1 MAFSNI
7 TYSIIGDPNNTSSGQ
22 ITVNFQNTNPN
33 TLLVWVTP
41 ALAPSNL
48 GAVNTFTLSG
58 LSGGSYAFYLQ
69 DFATPPSVSDTISF
83 IISTGTCVS
92 IYQVDQTTC
101 SDSNGVVYSETSTN
115 YGIRTFSI
123 FDSSNTL
130 LSSNGI
136 GIFNGLSSGIYY
148 VIADDGGGVTGR
160 SQNCIVKESEP
171 LEFDLYVVNNSSC
184 TDNLGKI
191 YVTNLNG
198 TQPFTYTW
206 SNGVTGQDFITGLT
220 TNYYTL
226 TITDYYGCSLT
237 KTALVD
243 YDQPMGLGGLVVT
256 PPTCFSADGIV
267 NLTITG
273 GTQPFYYSGSNGY
286 SEISFLPQITFTGLP
301 AGNFSVEVT
310 DAGLCKYITSTFL
323 VTPSSFVVDNISLSP
338 SRCGGTGGTIS
349 VSLLNNGSPSTYIYQ
364 IYGPNSNLIETKN
377 TGALN
382 YTFSGLSSNTYTIQ
396 ISDSVS
402 ACIYQ
407 QTLTLINNEPFTI
420 STNST
425 GTTCN
430 LANGSIYVE
439 VSQYFTT
446 PFFPPFTISV
456 LGPNNST
463 NSTIAASSTTFSFL
477 TGGNYLV
484 SVTDAQNCTKVTNVF
499 IDNSVNVDFI
509 MVPTASPLPNQNS
522 ITTFITQGE
531 PPFTINWLT
540 NNVGGQT
547 TASVNNLSAGT
558 YTLQIT
564 DANNCVRTKSVSIE
578 DTTFYASSGSFTLCS
593 SSLGPVN
600 YTKKGLLQMMMQG
613 FDQLTPGGVGCIIT
627 SATFTAEVIVNGTS
641 YTNLFHST
649 TNFSNVPTEDAW
661 GETIKNLLLTV
672 YGVGNVIIDYPNNT
686 ITIFT
691 DCSLPGNILAGA
703 LIKMN
708 LLIDYGIACISSDAC
723 CGIITE
729 DGNVPIAGPNY
740 CIIVES
746 GNAGIAGFQIVIETD
761 Y

>member
-1 MAFSNI
+1 MSFTNI
-7 TYSIIGDPNNTSSGQ
+7 TYTIIGDPNNTSSGQ
-22 ITVNFQNTNPN
+22 IVVNFQNDNPP
-33 TLLVWVTP
+33 TLLVWVDP
-41 ALAPSNL
+41 NYP
-48 GAVNTFTLSG
+48 AVNLNNDTGFIVSG

-69 DFATPPSVSDTISF
+69 DFATPSEQTQIITF
-83 IISTGTCVS
+83 FISTGTCVS
-92 IYQVDQTTC
+92 ITNVVNTTC
-101 SDSNGVVYSETSTN
+101 GQNNGIIYASTSSVLGPQS
-115 YGIRTFSI
+115 YILY
-123 FDSSNTL
+123 DSSNN
-130 LSSNGI
+130 SIDSNSI
-136 GIFNGLSSGIYY
+136 GVFSNLSSGLYY

-160 SQNCIVKESEP
+160 SQNCLVKDSSP

-184 TDNLGKI
+184 TNNLGKI

-206 SNGVTGQDFITGLT
+206 SNGVTGVDFITGLT

-226 TITDYYGCSLT
+226 TVTDYYGCSLT
-237 KTALVD
+237 KTAFVEFDPPIGTGILT
-243 YDQPMGLGGLVVT
+243 VT
-256 PPTCFSADGIV
+256 QPTCFSADGIV

-273 GTQPFYYSGSNGY
+273 GTQPYYYSGSNGY
-286 SEISFLPQITFTGLP
+286 SEISFLQQITFTGLP
-301 AGNFSVEVT
+301 AGNFSIEVT
-310 DAGLCKYITSTFL
+310 DAGFCKFNTSTFL
-323 VTPSSFVVDNISLSP
+323 VTPSSFIVDNISLSP
-338 SRCGGTGGTIS
+338 SRCGGTGGTITATI
-349 VSLLNNGSPSTYIYQ
+349 LNNGSPATYTYQ
-364 IYGPNSNLIETKN
+364 IFGPNSNLIETKN
-377 TGALN
+377 TGALS

-396 ISDSVS
+396 INDNVTSCV
-402 ACIYQ
+402 YL
-407 QTLTLINNEPFTI
+407 QTVNLVNNEPFNI
-420 STNST
+420 VTNTT

-439 VSQYFTT
+439 VTQYLTN
-446 PFFPPFTISV
+446 PLFPPFTISI
-456 LGPNNST
+456 LGPNNIT

-477 TGGNYLV
+477 QGGNYIV
-484 SVTDAQNCTKVTNVF
+484 SVKDGLNCTKTTNVF
-499 IDNSVNVDFI
+499 IDNSINVDFVMI
-509 MVPTASPLPNQNS
+509 ANPSVVPNQNS

-531 PPFTINWLT
+531 PPFTINWVT

-564 DANNCVRTKSVSIE
+564 DADNCVRTKSVLIE
-578 DTTFYASSGSFTLCS
+578 DVTFYSSSGNFTICN

-600 YTKKGLLQMMMQG
+600 YTKKGLLQMLMQG

-649 TNFSNVPTEDAW
+649 TNFSNVPTDNAW
-661 GETIKNLLLTV
+661 ADTIRNLLLTV
-672 YGVGNVIIDYPNNT
+672 YGVGSVDINYANNT
-686 ITIFT
+686 ITIKT

-703 LIKMN
+703 VIKMN

-723 CGIITE
+723 CGIISE

>member
-1 MAFSNI
+1 MSFSNI
-7 TYSIIGDPNNTSSGQ
+7 TYSIIGDPTNTSSGQ
-22 ITVNFQNTNPN
+22 IIVNFQNTNPN

-41 ALAPSNL
+41 TFAPSNL
-48 GAVNTFTLSG
+48 GVVNTFTLSG

-69 DFATPPSVSDTISF
+69 DFATPPTISDVISF
-83 IISTGTCVS
+83 YISTGTCVS
-92 IYQVDQTTC
+92 IYQTDHTTC
-101 SDSNGVVYSETSTN
+101 GNNNGSLYSDTSTN
-115 YGIRTFSI
+115 YGDRVFQLY
-123 FDSSNTL
+123 DSTNTL
-130 LSSNGI
+130 LTANGNGI
-136 GIFNGLSSGIYY
+136 FTSLSSGIYY
-148 VIADDGGGVTGR
+148 VIANDGGGVTGR
-160 SQNCIVKESEP
+160 SQNCLVKDSSP

-184 TDNLGKI
+184 TNNLGKI

-206 SNGVTGQDFITGLT
+206 SNGVTGVDFITGLT

-237 KTALVD
+237 KTAFVD
-243 YDQPMGLGGLVVT
+243 VDPTMGIGILT
-256 PPTCFSADGIV
+256 TTQPTCFSADGVV

-273 GTQPFYYSGSNGY
+273 GTQPYYYSGSNGY
-286 SEISFLPQITFTGLP
+286 SEISFLQQITFTGLP
-301 AGNFSVEVT
+301 AGNFSIEVT
-310 DAGLCKYITSTFL
+310 DAGFCKFNTSTFL
-323 VTPSSFVVDNISLSP
+323 VTPSSFIVDNISLSP
-338 SRCGGTGGTIS
+338 SRCGGTGGTITATI
-349 VSLLNNGSPSTYIYQ
+349 LNNGSPATYTYQ
-364 IYGPNSNLIETKN
+364 IFGPSSNLIETKN

-396 ISDSVS
+396 INDNVTSCV
-402 ACIYQ
+402 YQ
-407 QTLTLINNEPFTI
+407 QSVNLVNYEPFNIVT
-420 STNST
+420 STT

-430 LANGSIYVE
+430 LANGLIYVE
-439 VSQYFTT
+439 VMQYLTN
-446 PFFPPFTISV
+446 PLVPPFTISI
-456 LGPNNST
+456 LGPNNVT
-463 NSTIAASSTTFSFL
+463 NSTIASSTTFSFL
-477 TGGNYLV
+477 QGGNYIV
-484 SVTDAQNCTKVTNVF
+484 SVKDALNCTKTTNVF
-499 IDNSVNVDFI
+499 VDNSVNVDFVMI
-509 MVPTASPLPNQNS
+509 PNPSVVPNQNS

-531 PPFTINWLT
+531 PPFTINWVT

-547 TASVNNLSAGT
+547 TANVNNLSGGT

-564 DANNCVRTKSVSIE
+564 DANNCVRTKSVLIE
-578 DTTFYASSGSFTLCS
+578 DVTFYSSSGNFTICN

-600 YTKKGLLQMMMQG
+600 YTKKGLLQMLMQG

-649 TNFSNVPTEDAW
+649 TNFSNVPTDNAW
-661 GETIKNLLLTV
+661 ADTIRNLLLTV
-672 YGVGNVIIDYPNNT
+672 YGVGSVDINYANNT
-686 ITIFT
+686 ITIKT

-703 LIKMN
+703 VIKMN

-723 CGIITE
+723 CGIISE